1 MYHTTLF
8 TYAWMEYAA
17 SWTEGASSGATP
29 SAATCNQ
36 WRTQLLHAFRDTSRI
51 GGLSWTCCAIRVMGA
66 QTEDIIYGCASISG
80 IKIPEGD
87 TLWSVLTPQQENGA
101 LDVFIDNHIAQVS
114 P

>member
-1 MYHTTLF
+1 
-8 TYAWMEYAA
+8 
-17 SWTEGASSGATP
+17 
-29 SAATCNQ
+29 
-36 WRTQLLHAFRDTSRI
+36 
-51 GGLSWTCCAIRVMGA
+51 MGA